1 MMPNLN
7 ASAGLSYVQLKIE
20 LEKVHL
26 LNKRDVFL
34 LLFCF
39 QQLPLESPSAL
50 SLSLLLESTG
60 SLDLLVLWSCHD
72 TSWFYAFV
80 LLDFTQLCLEFFL

>member
-1 MMPNLN
+1 MMMPNLN

-34 LLFCF
+34 LFCY
-39 QQLPLESPSAL
+39 QLLPFESPSAL
-50 SLSLLLESTG
+50 SLSLFIIVWWLSEINVFWRTKG
-60 SLDLLVLWSCHD
+60 
-72 TSWFYAFV
+72 
-80 LLDFTQLCLEFFL
+80 